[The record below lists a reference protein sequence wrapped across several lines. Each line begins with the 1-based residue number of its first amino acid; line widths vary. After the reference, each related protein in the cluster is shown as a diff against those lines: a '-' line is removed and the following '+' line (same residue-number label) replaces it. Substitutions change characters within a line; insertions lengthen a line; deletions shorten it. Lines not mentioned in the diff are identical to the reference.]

1 MAEQASSFFEAA
13 SAASDLGADRD
24 LQNETRLTHLRTP
37 SLPEVALRG
46 ELQQRASSHAMR
58 LSASGGHVGRLSSFF
73 EAASAASDLGAD
85 RDLQNVT
92 RLTHLRTPSL
102 PEVALRGELQQ
113 RASSHAMPLS
123 ASGGRIDRLSS
134 FFEDAAVNALQPE
147 PQSGPGSSLED
158 AMLGY

>member
-46 ELQQRASSHAMR
+46 ELQQRASSHAM
-58 LSASGGHVGRLSSFF
+58 
-73 EAASAASDLGAD
+73 
-85 RDLQNVT
+85 
-92 RLTHLRTPSL
+92 
-102 PEVALRGELQQ
+102 
-113 RASSHAMPLS
+113 PLS

-134 FFEDAAVNALQPE
+134 FFEDASSARDQGLVRGLRATPDPTHLRTSSEHYVAQDGALASAE
-147 PQSGPGSSLED
+147 PC
-158 AMLGY
+158 

>member
-1 MAEQASSFFEAA
+1 MAEQA
-13 SAASDLGADRD
+13 
-24 LQNETRLTHLRTP
+24 
-37 SLPEVALRG
+37 
-46 ELQQRASSHAMR
+46 
-58 LSASGGHVGRLSSFF
+58 SSFF

>member
-1 MAEQASSFFEAA
+1 MVEQASSFFEAA

-24 LQNETRLTHLRTP
+24 LQNE
-37 SLPEVALRG
+37 
-46 ELQQRASSHAMR
+46 
-58 LSASGGHVGRLSSFF
+58 
-73 EAASAASDLGAD
+73 
-85 RDLQNVT
+85 T

-158 AMLGY
+158 AMLGYWVIGDSSMTSSPACSRARAVSVVLLHLVRLFCLGNGRFEAGITQNFFAGLCPAPRWG